1 MPVEAA
7 RLRTPVPDA
16 PAVLHPARERGG
28 GVGAGRWGIEPN
40 QHIMTRIPAMRI
52 RTVNALLGHDEPL
65 YLPAGAELSFG
76 NELGFVI
83 GQEARN
89 VPAEAAYRYV
99 AGYVLHER
107 LL

>member
-1 MPVEAA
+1 M
-7 RLRTPVPDA
+7 LHGN
-16 PAVLHPARERGG
+16 AVVVWRRQ
-28 GVGAGRWGIEPN
+28 VGIDPN

-65 YLPAGAELSFG
+65 YLPASAQLSFG

-89 VPAEAAYRYV
+89 VAAEDAYRHV
-99 AGYVLHER
+99 AGYVCTNDWL
-107 LL
+107 